1 MAGAL
6 QRASHGGAI
15 DPQVEADRG
24 EGVAGGISPGGLGH
38 FLFAEL
44 AVRLAAGDPAT
55 IEMRCDRPLVE
66 AVLRGE
72 GCQGPSRPVAVDKLV
87 DLAVIQSPL
96 HHRAVSV

>member
-15 DPQVEADRG
+15 DPQVEADG
-24 EGVAGGISPGGLGH
+24 SEGVASGISPGGLGH

-44 AVRLAAGDPAT
+44 AVRLPAGDPAT
-55 IEMRCDRPLVE
+55 IEMRCDRSLVK

-72 GCQGPSRPVAVDKLV
+72 GCQGPSSPVAVDKLV
-87 DLAVIQSPL
+87 DLAIIQAPL
-96 HHRAVSV
+96 HHRAARV